1 MLNINFARAFQKALF
16 SLVFMLILVPGSSF
30 AQALEDTLRA
40 ALEGD
45 LVTLQKLLDR
55 GTSPDTT
62 DAEGNTLL
70 MLAARGGQ
78 VKVAQLLVSRKAS
91 VTQKSKVGDT
101 ALMAAALKGEIPMA
115 AFLLEQG
122 AELNPAGWAPLHYA
136 AFEGRAQM
144 ITFLIGKGANKDA
157 PAPNEFTALMLAV
170 RGGFEDA
177 TRSMLYADPDV
188 NYKTHGGDTALK
200 LASQKG
206 YAPMVELLKRA
217 GATE

>member
-1 MLNINFARAFQKALF
+1 
-16 SLVFMLILVPGSSF
+16 
-30 AQALEDTLRA
+30 
-40 ALEGD
+40 
-45 LVTLQKLLDR
+45 
-55 GTSPDTT
+55 
-62 DAEGNTLL
+62 
-70 MLAARGGQ
+70 MLAARGGH

-101 ALMAAALKGEIPMA
+101 ALMAAALKGQIPMA

-144 ITFLIGKGANKDA
+144 ITFLIGKGASKDA

-188 NYKTHGGDTALK
+188 NYKTQGGDTALK